1 MPTIPDKIKLAM
13 RLMYDSQ
20 LDQAENLCH
29 QVLDS
34 DGNHPDALHVMGL
47 ISHQM
52 GKSDDAVKR
61 CA

>member
-1 MPTIPDKIKLAM
+1 MTTVPDMIKLAM
-13 RLMYDSQ
+13 RLINASQ

-34 DGNHPDALHVMGL
+34 DSKHPDALHVMGL

-52 GKSDDAVKR
+52 GRSDDAVMFI
-61 CA
+61 